1 MLEEFGTNYLDGLS
15 LSIVEILF
23 RRMERNS
30 SISPSK
36 LQMKCQICWK
46 NLVPIIW
53 IYGLSMWTVEIL
65 FGRME
70 RNSSISPS
78 KLQMKLCQIC
88 WKNLVPII
96 WIYGLSMWTVEILFG
111 RMERNSS
118 ISSSKLQMPD
128 MLEEFGTNYLHVR
141 SMWTVDCPRSSTSI
155 SSAAD
160 QSLSGSLLMPL
171 ICQDQ
176 C

>member
-70 RNSSISPS
+70 RNSLILSSI
-78 KLQMKLCQIC
+78 LQMPDMLEEFGT
-88 WKNLVPII
+88 NYLHVR
-96 WIYGLSMWTVEILFG
+96 SMWTVEILCG
-111 RMERNSS
+111 HMERNSS